1 MAICR
6 KNSEKDN
13 QEKTYFNKPA
23 VILESTI
30 ITHGMPYPTNVEV
43 ALDVE
48 EEVRKQGAIPLTTAF
63 INGELKVGLT
73 KEEIEYLGKAKGV
86 VKASRRDIGYV
97 VANKL
102 DASTTV
108 ACTMIIAKKFGIK
121 VFATGGIGGVHRD
134 GENTMDISADL
145 EEFSKSNVNVICAG
159 PKAILDVGRTLE
171 YLETKGIAVIGYQ
184 TDTVPLFYTRES
196 EYKCEQTAFSVENL
210 AQIIKCNDE
219 FGLNQGSLILN
230 PIPNEDSLDSQ
241 VMNKAIDEALVEMN
255 KKGISGKEVT
265 PFLLSKVV
273 DLTKGKSLESNISLI
288 KNNARLAGKLAVEL
302 CKFSSF

>member
-43 ALDVE
+43 ALAVE
-48 EEVRKQGAIPLTTAF
+48 EEIRKQGAIPLTTAF

-302 CKFSSF
+302 CKK

>member
-6 KNSEKDN
+6 KNCEKDN
-13 QEKTYFNKPA
+13 QEKTYLNKPA

-43 ALDVE
+43 ALAVE

-63 INGELKVGLT
+63 INGELKIGLT
-73 KEEIEYLGKAKGV
+73 KEEIEYLGKAKDV

-210 AQIIKCNDE
+210 AQIIKYNDE

-302 CKFSSF
+302 CKK

>member
-159 PKAILDVGRTLE
+159 PKAILDVGKTLE

-302 CKFSSF
+302 CKK

>member
-6 KNSEKDN
+6 KNSEKVN
-13 QEKTYFNKPA
+13 QEKTYLNKPA

-43 ALDVE
+43 ALAVE

-63 INGELKVGLT
+63 IKGELKVGLT

-196 EYKCEQTAFSVENL
+196 EYKCEQTASSVENL

-230 PIPNEDSLDSQ
+230 PIPFEDSLEPQ

-255 KKGISGKEVT
+255 KKGINGKEVT

-302 CKFSSF
+302 CKK

>member
-6 KNSEKDN
+6 KNSEKNN
-13 QEKTYFNKPA
+13 QEKKYLNKPA

-43 ALDVE
+43 ALAVE

-171 YLETKGIAVIGYQ
+171 YLETKGVAVIGYQ

-196 EYKCEQTAFSVENL
+196 EYKCEQTASSVENL

-302 CKFSSF
+302 CKK

>member
-1 MAICR
+1 MSKLNEI
-6 KNSEKDN
+6 KQEIIEKVVGK
-13 QEKTYFNKPA
+13 QYENKPA

-43 ALDVE
+43 ALAVE

-63 INGELKVGLT
+63 IKGELKVGLT
-73 KEEIEYLGKAKGV
+73 KEEIEYLGQAKNV

-97 VANKL
+97 IANKL

-108 ACTMIIAKKFGIK
+108 ACTMIIAQKFGIK

-171 YLETKGIAVIGYQ
+171 YLETKGIAVIGYK
-184 TDTVPLFYTRES
+184 TEAVPLFYTKES
-196 EYKCEQTAFSVENL
+196 NFKCEQVAYTVDNL
-210 AQIIKCNDE
+210 AEIIRCNDS

-230 PIPNEDSLDSQ
+230 PIPGEYSLDPKL
-241 VMNKAIDEALVEMN
+241 MNQAGLCDGVRLDVCHGKIYRASCMRFWY
-255 KKGISGKEVT
+255 ISSVR
-265 PFLLSKVV
+265 PQS
-273 DLTKGKSLESNISLI
+273 
-288 KNNARLAGKLAVEL
+288 
-302 CKFSSF
+302 

>member
-43 ALDVE
+43 ALAVE

-159 PKAILDVGRTLE
+159 PKAILDVGKTLE

-302 CKFSSF
+302 CKK

>member
-145 EEFSKSNVNVICAG
+145 EEFSN
-159 PKAILDVGRTLE
+159 ILNKEDFSYIVSMINFISTIDYCINDDGRTFLQPE
-171 YLETKGIAVIGYQ
+171 HL
-184 TDTVPLFYTRES
+184 R
-196 EYKCEQTAFSVENL
+196 CR
-210 AQIIKCNDE
+210 QINGD
-219 FGLNQGSLILN
+219 
-230 PIPNEDSLDSQ
+230 
-241 VMNKAIDEALVEMN
+241 
-255 KKGISGKEVT
+255 
-265 PFLLSKVV
+265 
-273 DLTKGKSLESNISLI
+273 
-288 KNNARLAGKLAVEL
+288 
-302 CKFSSF
+302 

>member
-43 ALDVE
+43 ALAVE

-302 CKFSSF
+302 CKK